1 MVKLIFSKFMVKHLK
16 QRSFNVQEKKNDFQ
30 IVSKSLLLLSLPQV
44 QITVVGP
51 ELLIYANAKSQNT
64 AKF

>member
-1 MVKLIFSKFMVKHLK
+1 MVKHLK

-30 IVSKSLLLLSLPQV
+30 IVSKSLLVLSLPQV
-44 QITVVGP
+44 QSPVVGP